1 MVCVD
6 LTELIGECLLKRLSM
21 VGRWRPLFGGGWR
34 GIELDVRR
42 AAVRRICQSPAFL
55 VLFCVGGNN
64 LYIQI
69 LKRLRGW
76 W

>member
-1 MVCVD
+1 VSAY
-6 LTELIGECLLKRLSM
+6 LKGCRWLG
-21 VGRWRPLFGGGWR
+21 VGGRYSGGGWR